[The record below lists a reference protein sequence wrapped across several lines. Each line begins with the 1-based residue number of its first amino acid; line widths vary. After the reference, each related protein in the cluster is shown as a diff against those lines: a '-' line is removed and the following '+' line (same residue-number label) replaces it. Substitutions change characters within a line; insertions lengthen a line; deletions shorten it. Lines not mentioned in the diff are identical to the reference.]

1 MIKKHKNRGLLHVL
15 AQLFINN
22 IAVIERASIDL
33 EPGFTVLTGETG
45 AGKSMIIDAIHA
57 VLGERTS
64 KELVRT
70 GESSASVSAMFT
82 GLSEDA
88 LAILDGMSVPR
99 EEDGSLLIQRDI
111 KLEGKSTC
119 KLNGA
124 PATVSMLKAIAPRL
138 VGIHGQHESYELL
151 SPELHM
157 TYIDSFG
164 RLEELLSKYQRSYN
178 RLRELQR
185 QLRELDTDESEKSRR
200 MDLLRYQIEELEGAA
215 VTPGERESLAESRD
229 IARNGERISS
239 AIEVVKG
246 MLSGDEERGGILSDV
261 SAAAG
266 ELERAAEYM
275 SQLEE
280 PVQKLREAGFLL
292 EDADMAL
299 QNLSVDFD
307 PAALDEIEGRL
318 DLLYRL
324 GLKYGETEEQMLQYL
339 EDCREELH
347 KIEFSDE
354 EKERLSGEYEREKQ
368 EAIALAKE
376 LSQKRRTAAER
387 FTKQVK
393 SELAFLNMPGVEF
406 VTQIERVPLTP
417 TGCDKLQ
424 FLVSANKGEPPKP
437 LSKIASGGELSRIM
451 LAVKTVL
458 SGRDRIDTLIFDE
471 VDAGV
476 SGAAANR
483 IGEKLRQ
490 VSENRQVLCITH
502 LAQIAA
508 MADHHLR
515 ISKHVEKGRTYTQ
528 VEPLDLEG
536 RKRELA
542 RIIGGEEITQL
553 QLDMAGEMLKRA

>member
-1 MIKKHKNRGLLHVL
+1 MLSE
-15 AQLFINN
+15 LFINN

-111 KLEGKSTC
+111 RLEGKSAC

-124 PATVSMLKAIAPRL
+124 PATVTMLKSIAPRL

-164 RLEELLSKYQRSYN
+164 KLETLLEKYRQSYK

-185 QLRELDTDESEKSRR
+185 QLRDLNTDENEKSRR
-200 MDLLRYQIEELEGAA
+200 MDLLRYQIEELEGANI
-215 VTPGERESLAESRD
+215 TPGERESLTESRD
-229 IARNGERISS
+229 IARNSERISS

-246 MLSGDEERGGILSDV
+246 LLSGDEERGGILSDV

-266 ELERAAEYM
+266 ELERMAGYM

-299 QNLSVDFD
+299 QSLSVDFD
-307 PAALDEIEGRL
+307 PAALDEIEERL

-324 GLKYGETEEQMLQYL
+324 GLKYGESEEQMLQYL
-339 EDCREELH
+339 ADCQEELH

-354 EKERLSGEYEREKQ
+354 EKERLAAEYEQEKQ
-368 EAIALAKE
+368 NAIALAKE
-376 LSQKRRTAAER
+376 LSAKRRAAGER
-387 FTKQVK
+387 LTKQVK

-458 SGRDRIDTLIFDE
+458 SGRDKIDTLIFDE

-483 IGEKLRQ
+483 IGEKLKE

-542 RIIGGEEITQL
+542 RIIGGEEITKL